1 MLPTLER
8 FVKRDTFEANERRTW
23 WRRRFKRR
31 SYCWLGG
38 TSKKD
43 STAYLAPVQVCVE
56 SEEAG

>member
-1 MLPTLER
+1 
-8 FVKRDTFEANERRTW
+8 VKRDTFEANERRTW